1 MTRVI
6 DHGPDKGTD
15 TFHWDPT
22 GPVESSYD
30 GTDPS
35 PAGAFT
41 GAHGRPM
48 RHPSD
53 GRLHFSE
60 LKAHA
65 KSPAHVRLACT
76 HAKDMTEAMMIGGCA
91 DSIVFGQKGCAVYPG
106 KVRNGKEW
114 ELFKAEHPSQYLP
127 SVSEYKRAEGAALA
141 VRADP
146 VAQSALA
153 GCEFQMVAQWERD
166 GLPCAAGIAG
176 ERGGFDAI
184 REAIR
189 DAPPT
194 GWGID
199 PAAIDRVRRGYIA
212 DLKITSSVEPRE
224 LQRHAWKMYWVAQ
237 AAWYLDGARA
247 MGLDVTD
254 FYLIAAEA
262 QPPHC
267 VTVMRMSEAALE
279 AGRKQIAGWI
289 ERHRQCEAAGVWP
302 GFTQSVVELE
312 PEAWMVELELV
323 T

>member
-15 TFHWDPT
+15 TFHWDEQAAAEIAT
-22 GPVESSYD
+22 AQERS
-30 GTDPS
+30 
-35 PAGAFT
+35 F
-41 GAHGRPM
+41 PM
-48 RHPSD
+48 RHPAD

-76 HAKDMTEAMMIGGCA
+76 TARDVTRPMRIGHIA
-91 DSIVFGQKGCAVYPG
+91 DGLVFGTGSFSIYDGDRRGAKYQLALDICKDEGA
-106 KVRNGKEW
+106 
-114 ELFKAEHPSQYLP
+114 EL
-127 SVSEYKRAEGAALA
+127 VTRSEYEDAEGAANA

-146 VAQSALA
+146 VAQSILS

-184 REAIR
+184 RVALR
-189 DAPPT
+189 TAP
-194 GWGID
+194 
-199 PAAIDRVRRGYIA
+199 DRIARVGYIA

-224 LQRHAWKMYWVAQ
+224 LQRHAWRMFWPAQ

-247 MGLDVTD
+247 MGRDVTA

>member
-1 MTRVI
+1 MTRII

-15 TFHWDPT
+15 TFRWEEDPASSGIASLLVREPT
-22 GPVESSYD
+22 G
-30 GTDPS
+30 G
-35 PAGAFT
+35 
-41 GAHGRPM
+41 HPM
-48 RHPSD
+48 RHPAD

-76 HAKDMTEAMMIGGCA
+76 TARDVTRPMRIGHIA
-91 DSIVFGQKGCAVYPG
+91 DGLVFGTGSFSIYDGDRRGAKYQLALDICKDEGA
-106 KVRNGKEW
+106 
-114 ELFKAEHPSQYLP
+114 EL
-127 SVSEYKRAEGAALA
+127 VTRSEYEDAEGAANA

-146 VAQSALA
+146 VAQSILS

-199 PAAIDRVRRGYIA
+199 PVAIDRVRRGYIA

-267 VTVMRMSEAALE
+267 VTVMRMSEAAPE
-279 AGRKQIAGWI
+279 AGRKQVAGWI